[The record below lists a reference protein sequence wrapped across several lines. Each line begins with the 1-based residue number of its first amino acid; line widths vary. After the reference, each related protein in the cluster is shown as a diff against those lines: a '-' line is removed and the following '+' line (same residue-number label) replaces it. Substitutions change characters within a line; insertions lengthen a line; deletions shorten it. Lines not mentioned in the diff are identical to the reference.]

1 MLKFGSQHDMR
12 KGERLIFNFEGGG
25 FEEDQVA
32 FVSRLVGRGYG

>member
-12 KGERLIFNFEGGG
+12 KGERLIFNFEGG

-32 FVSRLVGRGYG
+32 FVSRLVGGGYG